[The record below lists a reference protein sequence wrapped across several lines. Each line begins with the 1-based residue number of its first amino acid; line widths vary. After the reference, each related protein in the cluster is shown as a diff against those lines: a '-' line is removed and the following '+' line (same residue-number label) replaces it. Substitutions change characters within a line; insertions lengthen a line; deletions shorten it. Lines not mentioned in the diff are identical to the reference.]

1 MAVAFA
7 LLLSVPLRTISN
19 IWNGITRDGNKKG
32 HHISV
37 DRVIC
42 GLLQQRLVPDGWEVV
57 KDPALTYTWRPNEA
71 KRLKGC
77 LAYGRVESGDNPD
90 NLARLG
96 QALARMA

>member
-7 LLLSVPLRTISN
+7 LLLSVPSRTISN

-32 HHISV
+32 HHILV

-90 NLARLG
+90 NPARLG